1 MKTLKDINNAR
12 SYISKNID
20 KLSALKKEAL
30 KDDATDSQTKAYQSL
45 LSSMTQRVQTLV
57 DNEQV
62 MGEDLMNKLQ
72 ATGINLR
79 ASQPSEEN
87 VKADE

>member
-1 MKTLKDINNAR
+1 MR
-12 SYISKNID
+12 
-20 KLSALKKEAL
+20 
-30 KDDATDSQTKAYQSL
+30 DDATDAQTKAYQSL

-57 DNEQV
+57 DNGQV
-62 MGEDLMNKLQ
+62 MGEDLKNKLQ
-72 ATGINLR
+72 ESGINLS